1 MTPARTLS
9 GFWPGQNAFHVCLYY
24 HSYSG
29 RLSADVL
36 QVYVT
41 RPVTSVLAM
50 PVHKGM
56 ALL

>member
-9 GFWPGQNAFHVCLYY
+9 GFRPGQNAFHVWQLC

-29 RLSADVL
+29 GLFGDVL

-41 RPVTSVLAM
+41 RPVAPALAL